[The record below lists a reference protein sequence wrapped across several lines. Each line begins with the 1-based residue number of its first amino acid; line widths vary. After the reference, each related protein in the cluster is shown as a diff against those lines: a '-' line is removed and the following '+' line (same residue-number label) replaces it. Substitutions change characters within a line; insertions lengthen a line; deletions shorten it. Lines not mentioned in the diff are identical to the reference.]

1 MIGVDTNVL
10 VRLFIIDEPQSAMSK
25 RFFAGC
31 SPGNPCFVSLLVMA
45 ELAWVLRRKY
55 EQPPK
60 EIGRVVQ
67 SILDSDDFV
76 VEGRE
81 VVEWA
86 LSNYGPAGVD
96 FSDLLIAR
104 SGHQAGAPR
113 TITFDKR
120 AAKHIDGVEL
130 LA

>member
-1 MIGVDTNVL
+1 MIGADTNVL

-31 SPGNPCFVSLLVMA
+31 SPGNPCFVSLVVMV

-55 EQPPK
+55 EQPATQ
-60 EIGRVVQ
+60 IGLVVQ
-67 SILDSDDFV
+67 SMLDSDDFV
-76 VEGRE
+76 IEGRE

-86 LSNYGPAGVD
+86 VSNYGPAGVD

-104 SGHQAGAPR
+104 SGHLAGAPR

-120 AAKHIDGVEL
+120 AARHIPGMEL